1 MKKNNTRLIYFNDL
15 YKKGIIKKDTYE
27 KILRDLSE
35 EKQKLVTI
43 KSNYNNKYVSVYGE
57 NNKLV
62 AIKDTVELSDRF
74 ILVDN
79 GDETVII
86 QTQDGYYVE
95 INNKSNTLAATTVD
109 KLSASIFSIIFINS
123 KEIALRDQNGNY
135 VEVKKDGELISDS
148 KSQNEKTSFK
158 IKEVTKIVND
168 NMVII
173 SLSEQKFV
181 TAIDGGGS
189 YLSATEF
196 NQTYNEEFTIL
207 QFLDGS
213 AVIKT
218 IKGYY
223 IRIADDKTLVADI
236 INIEDATRFE
246 WEAIEKY
253 TIIIKTLNGDIVRVR
268 DIDKYLVADGKEIT
282 DNCKFNIYKSTLPY

>member
-1 MKKNNTRLIYFNDL
+1 MKKNNSCLIYFNDL

-57 NNKLV
+57 NNELV

-148 KSQNEKTSFK
+148 KLQNEKTSFK
-158 IKEVTKIVND
+158 IKEVTKIAND

-173 SLSEQKFV
+173 SVSEQKFV

-207 QFLDGS
+207 QFLDGT

>member
-1 MKKNNTRLIYFNDL
+1 MKKNNTCLIYFNDL

-57 NNKLV
+57 NNELV

-148 KSQNEKTSFK
+148 KLQNEKTSFK
-158 IKEVTKIVND
+158 IKEVTKIAND

-173 SLSEQKFV
+173 SVSEQKFV

-207 QFLDGS
+207 QFLDGT

>member
-1 MKKNNTRLIYFNDL
+1 MKKNNTCLIYFNDL

>member
-95 INNKSNTLAATTVD
+95 VNNKSNTLAATAVD